1 MAKVQ
6 AQVVGG
12 SIQSVEGVTMVQD
25 VMTKLGLVNHSASV
39 NGDAVAVNYELSDY
53 EYVSLA
59 PNVKG
64 AAKKAATKTK
74 TVLKKGPKNK

>member
-6 AQVVGG
+6 VQVVGG
-12 SIQSVEGVTMVQD
+12 SIQQVDGVSSVQD
-25 VMTKLGLVNHSASV
+25 ILTKLGLVNHSASV
-39 NGDAVAVNYELSDY
+39 NGDAVTATYELSDY

-64 AAKKAATKTK
+64 AAKKSAPKTK
-74 TVLKKGPKNK
+74 TILKKGSKNK

>member
-1 MAKVQ
+1 MSKVQ

-12 SIQSVEGVTMVQD
+12 SIQQVEGVSTVQD
-25 VMTKLGLVNHSASV
+25 IMTKLGLVNHAASV
-39 NGDAVAVNYELSDY
+39 NGEAVTANYELSDY

-64 AAKKAATKTK
+64 AAKKAAPKTK
-74 TVLKKGPKNK
+74 TILKKGSKNK